1 MRKSLI
7 TFSELF
13 ILLSLLFLLQM
24 VVTAALTDTSP
35 EPFLNRLVVLRIA
48 PPDLGAKQTSFL
60 RYIEVRTVAPEGDL
74 QKEDDLQNQQIRWES
89 SGCFGTAGSNRV
101 NALAVRSARLLD
113 GSCVAL
119 SDPRF
124 DRRTLT
130 HFAGDKRERDDVSGF
145 AEKELGFSV
154 SAAHEDEKDAS
165 GQASATFTYVRPKK
179 RVALFVG
186 FCGSSNAMSD
196 SVPQLQVERYSLQ
209 PGAPKERY
217 GLYYDY
223 DTGTARIVDGSGG
236 EVRGGIRV
244 VSTLENCSES
254 TIPYA
259 ETAAEVTIELDP
271 QKGFFLDEVK

>member
-48 PPDLGAKQTSFL
+48 PSDLGAKQTSFL
-60 RYIEVRTVAPEGDL
+60 RYIEVRTITPEG
-74 QKEDDLQNQQIRWES
+74 DLQNQQIRWES
-89 SGCFGTAGSNRV
+89 SGCFGTKGSNRV
-101 NALAVRSARLLD
+101 DALAARSARLMD
-113 GSCVAL
+113 GSCVAFGN
-119 SDPRF
+119 PRY
-124 DRRTLT
+124 DRATLT
-130 HFAGDKRERDDVSGF
+130 HFAADRDDRAGVSAF
-145 AEKELGFSV
+145 AEKELGFSI
-154 SAAHEDEKDAS
+154 SAVDEFS
-165 GQASATFTYVRPKK
+165 TGQASATFTYERPKK

-186 FCGSSNAMSD
+186 FCGSSNATSD
-196 SVPQLQVERYSLQ
+196 PVPQLQVERYSLQ

-244 VSTLENCSES
+244 VSTLENCSEPA
-254 TIPYA
+254 IPYA

-271 QKGFFLDEVK
+271 QKGFFLDEMK